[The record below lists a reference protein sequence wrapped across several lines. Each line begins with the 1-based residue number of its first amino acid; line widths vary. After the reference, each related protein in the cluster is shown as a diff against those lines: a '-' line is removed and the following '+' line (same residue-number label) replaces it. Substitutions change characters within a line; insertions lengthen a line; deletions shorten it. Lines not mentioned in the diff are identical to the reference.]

1 MKFLIFGSTGLL
13 GSNLLKVINEKNYSV
28 GVISLNSVIGYDLS
42 LLDIGMKKNQL
53 NPFGLQQV
61 PWSLLTATTPKRYS
75 QHKQLNPLI
84 SEQA

>member
-42 LLDIGMKKNQL
+42 LLEREIVRFEPEIVVNAAAIT
-53 NPFGLQQV
+53 NIRV
-61 PWSLLTATTPKRYS
+61 
-75 QHKQLNPLI
+75 
-84 SEQA
+84 